1 MRHAARELGLSPY
14 VEVKGTTG
22 APASVELT
30 INEVLHAR
38 AKDNTV
44 VLYAVSDIKADTHT
58 APYTASG
65 GTLTH

>member
-1 MRHAARELGLSPY
+1 M
-14 VEVKGTTG
+14 
-22 APASVELT
+22 ELT